1 MVMDII
7 VQLHAILDRLFDL
20 HVVVSAMLH
29 GGIAICDLGCCIK

>member
-1 MVMDII
+1 MV
-7 VQLHAILDRLFDL
+7 VLLFVIWDVVSNDL